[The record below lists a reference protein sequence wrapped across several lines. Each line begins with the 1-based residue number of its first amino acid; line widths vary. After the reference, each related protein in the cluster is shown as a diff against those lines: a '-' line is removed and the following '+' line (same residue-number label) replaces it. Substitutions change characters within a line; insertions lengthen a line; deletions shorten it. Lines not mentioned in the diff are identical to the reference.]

1 MNKKYIVKNC
11 PCFNEGH
18 PDLDLFGECLDLTQS
33 ENDCCAEVTNCLI
46 KQVIELCKQ
55 KVEFCKNCSKHANV
69 SIDCVECDERGEA
82 TLGKCI
88 LQLFYIEEA
97 DNDR

>member
-1 MNKKYIVKNC
+1 MSKYIVKNC
-11 PCFNEGH
+11 PCIDTTDAHSIFNC
-18 PDLDLFGECLDLTQS
+18 ECLNRGYKEQWRCYDK
-33 ENDCCAEVTNCLI
+33 DCLI

-88 LQLFYIEEA
+88 LQLFEIEGCE
-97 DNDR
+97 

>member
-18 PDLDLFGECLDLTQS
+18 PDLDFFGECLDLTQS

-46 KQVIELCKQ
+46 KQVIE
-55 KVEFCKNCSKHANV
+55 
-69 SIDCVECDERGEA
+69 
-82 TLGKCI
+82 KCREQFGIINSDYREGQRDVALDI
-88 LQLFYIEEA
+88 LQLFEIKEVN
-97 DNDR
+97 NDR

>member
-46 KQVIELCKQ
+46 KQVIKSCKDSLDMGYRD
-55 KVEFCKNCSKHANV
+55 EFIS
-69 SIDCVECDERGEA
+69 SE
-82 TLGKCI
+82 I
-88 LQLFYIEEA
+88 LQLFNIEEVN
-97 DNDR
+97 NDRF